1 MSFLFA
7 YVKNFLYVCT
17 MTQNKI
23 KKYKLIYEEYEAL
36 EKQRLALQKKLA
48 RLLAN
53 TTQDDIDKLIK
64 ENPCLKK
71 IL

>member
-1 MSFLFA
+1 
-7 YVKNFLYVCT
+7 

-23 KKYKLIYEEYEAL
+23 KKYKQIYDEYEAL
-36 EKQRLALQKKLA
+36 EKQRLALQKRLA